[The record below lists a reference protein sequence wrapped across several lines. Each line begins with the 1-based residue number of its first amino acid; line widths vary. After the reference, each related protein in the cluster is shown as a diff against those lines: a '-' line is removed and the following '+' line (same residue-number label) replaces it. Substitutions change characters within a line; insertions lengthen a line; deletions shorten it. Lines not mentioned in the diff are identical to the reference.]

1 MSKQQEHDNE
11 LLFKMIEKKLDEHS
25 DKLDNIDNKLDG
37 VPTRVVDVSPADIA
51 ATRKR
56 LRLSQARFAL
66 TFGISPATLRDWEQ
80 GRRHPEG
87 PAKVLLRVIDKEPE
101 AVLRALHAT

>member
-1 MSKQQEHDNE
+1 MTMAAKEKHSPLGKELIASMQEAAAYARGEIE
-11 LLFKMIEKKLDEHS
+11 L
-25 DKLDNIDNKLDG
+25 
-37 VPTRVVDVSPADIA
+37 PTRVVDVSPADIA

>member
-1 MSKQQEHDNE
+1 MAA
-11 LLFKMIEKKLDEHS
+11 KKEHS
-25 DKLDNIDNKLDG
+25 ALGKELIAGLEEAVAYARG
-37 VPTRVVDVSPADIA
+37 EIELPTRVVEVSPAEIA

-56 LRLSQARFAL
+56 LHLSQEIFAL

-101 AVLRALHAT
+101 AVLRALHAA

>member
-1 MSKQQEHDNE
+1 MPVKEKHTPLGKE
-11 LLFKMIEKKLDEHS
+11 LIAAMEEVLAYSRGE
-25 DKLDNIDNKLDG
+25 IDL
-37 VPTRVVDVSPADIA
+37 PTRAVDVAPAEIA
-51 ATRKR
+51 AIRKR

-80 GRRHPEG
+80 GRRQPEG

-101 AVLRALHAT
+101 AVLRALHAST